1 MINLINGNCLEVM
14 KSIPNRSID
23 FILTDPPYGTIKNAP
38 STWDKNKTYWDIK
51 LNTLEIFKECERV
64 LRFNGCMALFS
75 QDPYT
80 AEIMLAS
87 YNELKFSYRYTWN
100 KGSFGNHL
108 GCKKFPVNFTEDICI
123 FFNNVE
129 NKTNHP
135 LSNYFINE
143 LIKSNK
149 TVKEICNEMNN
160 TGATHYFTKSK
171 QFRIPSE
178 KQYFELQKITNCF
191 EVEYKQIV
199 NEFEKYADLKIFNI
213 DKNQK
218 YKSNLL
224 EYKKD
229 KENYHPTQKP
239 ILLLE
244 DLIKTYTNEND
255 VVLDFTMGSGS
266 TGVACKN
273 INRNFIGIELDVNY
287 FKIAEKRINEVLL

>member
-1 MINLINGNCLEVM
+1 MINLIQGDCLEVM
-14 KSIPNRSID
+14 KSIPDKSID

-51 LNTLEIFKECERV
+51 LNTLKLFKECERV
-64 LRFNGCMALFS
+64 LRVNGCMALFS

-80 AEIMLAS
+80 AELNFAS
-87 YNELKFSYRYTWN
+87 YNELKFSYRYTWC
-100 KGSFGNHL
+100 KESFGNHL

-135 LSNYFINE
+135 LSNYFITE
-143 LIKSNK
+143 LTKSKK
-149 TVKEICNEMNN
+149 TVKEICKEMNN
-160 TGATHYFTKSK
+160 TGVAHYFTKSK

-178 KQYFELQKITNCF
+178 KQYFELKKITNCF
-191 EVEYKQIV
+191 DIEYKQIV
-199 NEFEKYADLKIFNI
+199 NEFKKYADIKIFNLQ
-213 DKNQK
+213 NNNK

-224 EYKKD
+224 KYKKD

-273 INRNFIGIELDVNY
+273 LGRKFIGIEQDANY
-287 FKIAEKRINEVLL
+287 FEIAKNRIEQY